1 MIQRKVQQGLEQLP
15 YLRRSLHLVWDATG
29 WWMAAWM
36 GLLVAQGSLPV
47 ATVYLSRVVVNQLV
61 LVLGEGAGWQQVQR
75 VLLPIG
81 LVAVVLVCSEM
92 LRGASMWVRTV
103 VTELVQDHVTTLVQQ
118 QSARIDFAFYE
129 SPEYYD
135 RLYRVRSDASFRPLL
150 LLEHVGELLQ
160 GGITLVAMVSVLV
173 PFGIWLP
180 IALLLSSVPA
190 LYTVLHY
197 NQQQHRWW
205 LRRTPDER
213 RARYYDWLL
222 TEGEAAAEMRL
233 FNLTG
238 HFQSHY
244 RRLRQYIRRE
254 RLSIIQRQ
262 TLAEFAASLVTLLVT
277 GLAVV
282 WMGWQALGGQLT
294 LGDLALFYQ
303 AFQQGQGV
311 TRSVLQSL
319 SQIYSNSLFLRD
331 LFEFLTLC
339 PQMAE
344 PAHPCPVPTILRQ
357 GITFHQVSFQY
368 PGSDRYALKDFN
380 LTIPAGAMVA
390 IVGNNG
396 AGKSTLLKLL
406 CRLYDPQQ
414 GIITLDGIDL
424 RTISPTELRQHVT
437 VLLQQPVHYNATVAE
452 NIALSR
458 IAGKA
463 WGDGLPA
470 YVQTLK
476 PEIIQAAEASG
487 ASQPIARLPHGY
499 DTLLGKWFETGTEL
513 SVGEWQRISL
523 ARAFL
528 RPAPVVI
535 LDEPTSAMDSWA
547 EADWLARFR
556 TLVQGR
562 TTIVI
567 THRFTT
573 AMQADLIHVMVDGQV
588 IESGTH
594 TALVAAGGHYAQSW
608 QAQMVGMG

>member
-1 MIQRKVQQGLEQLP
+1 
-15 YLRRSLHLVWDATG
+15 
-29 WWMAAWM
+29 MAAWM

-608 QAQMVGMG
+608 QAQMGGMG